1 LSDIKHSGLNNATL
15 IGDAGYVSSDYQ
27 VDLFTQARINLQAPM
42 RKNQKDYKPYPF
54 IFRRSRKRIET
65 IFSQLSDHMM
75 IKRNYA
81 KSFKGLSTRVVSK
94 VAAVTVLQMINKIN
108 GRPLNHI
115 KHALAG

>member
-1 LSDIKHSGLNNATL
+1 
-15 IGDAGYVSSDYQ
+15 
-27 VDLFTQARINLQAPM
+27 
-42 RKNQKDYKPYPF
+42 
-54 IFRRSRKRIET
+54 
-65 IFSQLSDHMM
+65 M